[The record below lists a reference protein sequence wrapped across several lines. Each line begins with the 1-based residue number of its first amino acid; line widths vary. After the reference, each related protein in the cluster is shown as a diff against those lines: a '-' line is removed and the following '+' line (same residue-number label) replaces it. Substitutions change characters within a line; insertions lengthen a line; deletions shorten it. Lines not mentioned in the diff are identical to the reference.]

1 MKKLVHISQTSPRL
15 TVYSEENLTGR
26 SRVFTGNLGIRN
38 TDAILDGIESLRFAS
53 SNSNATLVLFTRT
66 RFRGNFRILRGSRR
80 LNDLDDLIGGNDVE
94 SIIATNQRLTVEQ
107 VRQIRASGTL
117 PSGYRLI

>member
-26 SRVFTGNLGIRN
+26 SRVYTGNLGIRN
-38 TDAILDGIESLRFAS
+38 TDAILDGIESLRFVS
-53 SNSNATLVLFTRT
+53 SNPNATLVLFTRP

-80 LNDLDDLIGGNDVE
+80 LNDLDDLIGGEDVE
-94 SIIATNQRLTVEQ
+94 SLIATNQRLTVEQ